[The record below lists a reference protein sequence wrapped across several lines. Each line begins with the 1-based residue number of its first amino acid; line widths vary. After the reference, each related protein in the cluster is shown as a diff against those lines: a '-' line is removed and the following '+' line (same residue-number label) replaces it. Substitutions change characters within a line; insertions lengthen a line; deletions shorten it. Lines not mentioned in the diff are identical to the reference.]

1 MLFCGMTCIN
11 SWSPAVVNVVVV
23 CLEVGWSRQRSS
35 ISLFIMYSVCMK
47 DSFERPQK
55 SKASMSAQPSHLSSE
70 QLTFIRTHGAGT
82 DPQFLK
88 QASCI

>member
-1 MLFCGMTCIN
+1 
-11 SWSPAVVNVVVV
+11 
-23 CLEVGWSRQRSS
+23 
-35 ISLFIMYSVCMK
+35 MK